1 MKVVIT
7 VEVEDQEQARLL
19 AKGLQYENMRKL
31 VMMEAKLIE
40 MGIDPDDPDRNDII
54 KMAREIR
61 YGKGR
66 H

>member
-1 MKVVIT
+1 MKVMIT
-7 VEVEDQEQARLL
+7 VEVENHEEARLI
-19 AKGLQYENMRKL
+19 ARGLQDKTLRSLAIVKG
-31 VMMEAKLIE
+31 KLIE
-40 MGIDPDDPDRNDII
+40 MDVDPREHDEII